1 MKPITI
7 LIFALLLMLSIQFLL
22 LEFYIL
28 SMLFSG
34 IGIFQ
39 VIFLEWNK

>member
-1 MKPITI
+1 MKLITI
-7 LIFALLLMLSIQFLL
+7 FILALLLMLSVQFLF

-39 VIFLEWNK
+39 VIFLEWN

>member
-7 LIFALLLMLSIQFLL
+7 LIFGLLLMLSIQFLL

-34 IGIFQ
+34 MGIFQ